1 MGVGLRVRRS
11 PVPGCHPPITPI
23 APRLPP
29 VTSLCATDEWGNA
42 MTRRLAAPATAVMV
56 AAATVS
62 VAAIRLL
69 WQAPADV
76 VTAAS
81 QGDLM
86 QFWGALVGAV
96 ADLLAALLQYV

>member
-1 MGVGLRVRRS
+1 MV
-11 PVPGCHPPITPI
+11 
-23 APRLPP
+23 
-29 VTSLCATDEWGNA
+29 
-42 MTRRLAAPATAVMV
+42 V
-56 AAATVS
+56 AATLS

-76 VTAAS
+76 VLAAS

-96 ADLLAALLQYV
+96 ADLISTLLRYV

>member
-1 MGVGLRVRRS
+1 
-11 PVPGCHPPITPI
+11 
-23 APRLPP
+23 
-29 VTSLCATDEWGNA
+29 

-56 AAATVS
+56 VAATLS

-69 WQAPADV
+69 WQAPAEV
-76 VTAAS
+76 VIAAS

-96 ADLLAALLQYV
+96 ADLISTLLRYV